1 MKWLKTKRVR
11 NRIIFTLLMIA
22 LFEIGTFI
30 PLPYVEHAQA
40 QSELGSLLNLVSG
53 GALSRFGLFALGCSP
68 FISASIVTQLWTIGF
83 PSWERL
89 SKQGR
94 EGQVKLYRRTQIIGV
109 ILSVLQTYGII
120 ASKTVQAQLGI
131 SITVTNIY
139 QTIYLILLTVVG
151 SLFVSYLAS
160 RINEKGIGQGIS
172 VFITVGILGNIPS
185 IVLQF
190 MSAYNRY
197 LAKSDLTTYWQYFA
211 VIMVVLLTVI
221 VLCIV
226 ANKKVFKLPIHSA
239 SNSQYIE
246 AHYFPIKLLASSV
259 MPVIFAS
266 MIMSVLKI
274 INDFKNLNWTW
285 TSYTTKTG
293 FVVYIVVIMLMTF
306 IYNSIE
312 VNGDTLQDDLSKGS
326 MYILG
331 VRPTQSAKVIRKNL
345 FKINLI
351 GAPVLAFIAGLSLA
365 VAVFTPIDF
374 AASINGLS
382 VLILVGTFQEIIYQ
396 IKGLTQKTNY
406 KELFA

>member
-30 PLPYVEHAQA
+30 PLPYVEHTQA

-89 SKQGR
+89 SKQGK

-120 ASKTVQAQLGI
+120 VSKTVQSQLGI
-131 SITVTNIY
+131 SIAVTNIY
-139 QTIYLILLTVVG
+139 QTVYLILLTTVG

-160 RINEKGIGQGIS
+160 RINEKGIGQGVS

-197 LAKSDLTTYWQYFA
+197 LAKNDLTTYWQYLA

-274 INDFKNLNWTW
+274 VNDFKNLNWTW

-331 VRPTQSAKVIRKNL
+331 VRPTQSAKVIRKKL

-365 VAVFTPIDF
+365 VAVFTPINF

-406 KELFA
+406 KELF

>member
-89 SKQGR
+89 SKQGK

-131 SITVTNIY
+131 SIAVTNIY
-139 QTIYLILLTVVG
+139 QTVYLILLTTVG

-160 RINEKGIGQGIS
+160 RVNEKGIGQGVS

-197 LAKSDLTTYWQYFA
+197 LAKSDLTTYWQYLA

-331 VRPTQSAKVIRKNL
+331 VRPTQSAKVIRKKL

>member
-11 NRIIFTLLMIA
+11 NRIAFTLLMII

-30 PLPYVEHAQA
+30 PLPYVEHTQA

-89 SKQGR
+89 SKQGK

-160 RINEKGIGQGIS
+160 RINEKGIGQGVS

-197 LAKSDLTTYWQYFA
+197 LAKSDLTTYWQYLA

-331 VRPTQSAKVIRKNL
+331 VRPTQSAKVIRKKL

>member
-11 NRIIFTLLMIA
+11 NRIAFTLLMII

-30 PLPYVEHAQA
+30 PLPYVEHTQA

-139 QTIYLILLTVVG
+139 QTIYLILLTTVG

-160 RINEKGIGQGIS
+160 RINEKGIGQGVS

-197 LAKSDLTTYWQYFA
+197 LAKSDLTTYWQYLA

-331 VRPTQSAKVIRKNL
+331 VRPTQSAKVIRKKL

>member
-89 SKQGR
+89 SKQGK

-197 LAKSDLTTYWQYFA
+197 LAKSDLTTYWQYLA

-331 VRPTQSAKVIRKNL
+331 VRPTQSAKVIRKKL

-406 KELFA
+406 KELF

>member
-11 NRIIFTLLMIA
+11 NRIVFTLLMIV

-68 FISASIVTQLWTIGF
+68 FISASIITQLWTIGF

-89 SKQGR
+89 SKQGK

-139 QTIYLILLTVVG
+139 QTVYLILLTTVG

-160 RINEKGIGQGIS
+160 RINERGIGQGVS
-172 VFITVGILGNIPS
+172 VFITVGILGNTPS

-197 LAKSDLTTYWQYFA
+197 LAKNDLTTYWQYFA
-211 VIMVVLLTVI
+211 VIMIVLLTVI

-274 INDFKNLNWTW
+274 VNDFKNLNWTW

-331 VRPTQSAKVIRKNL
+331 VRPTQSAKVIRKKL

-382 VLILVGTFQEIIYQ
+382 VLILVGTFQEIVYQ

-406 KELFA
+406 KELF

>member
-30 PLPYVEHAQA
+30 PLPYVEHTQA

-89 SKQGR
+89 SKQGK

-109 ILSVLQTYGII
+109 ILSVLQTYGVI

-160 RINEKGIGQGIS
+160 RINEKGIGQGVS

-197 LAKSDLTTYWQYFA
+197 LAKSDLTTYWQYLA

-331 VRPTQSAKVIRKNL
+331 VRPTQSAKVIRKKL

>member
-11 NRIIFTLLMIA
+11 NRIAFTLLMII

-30 PLPYVEHAQA
+30 PLPYVEHTQA

-89 SKQGR
+89 SKQGK

-139 QTIYLILLTVVG
+139 QTVYLILLTTVG

-160 RINEKGIGQGIS
+160 RVNEKGIGQGVS

-197 LAKSDLTTYWQYFA
+197 LAKSDLTTYWQYLA

-226 ANKKVFKLPIHSA
+226 ANKKVLKLPIHSA

-331 VRPTQSAKVIRKNL
+331 VRPTQSAKVIRKKL

-406 KELFA
+406 KELF

>member
-11 NRIIFTLLMIA
+11 NRIAFTLLMII

-30 PLPYVEHAQA
+30 PLPYVEHTQA

-68 FISASIVTQLWTIGF
+68 FISASIMTQLWTIGF

-89 SKQGR
+89 SKQGK

-197 LAKSDLTTYWQYFA
+197 LAKSDLTTYWQYLA

-331 VRPTQSAKVIRKNL
+331 VRPTQSAKVIRKKL

>member
-11 NRIIFTLLMIA
+11 NRIAFTLLMIA

-89 SKQGR
+89 SKQGK

-160 RINEKGIGQGIS
+160 RINEKGIGQGVS

-197 LAKSDLTTYWQYFA
+197 LAKSDLTTYWQYLA

-331 VRPTQSAKVIRKNL
+331 VRPTQSAKVIRKKL

>member
-30 PLPYVEHAQA
+30 PLPYVEHAQT

-89 SKQGR
+89 SKQGK

-139 QTIYLILLTVVG
+139 QTVYLILLTTVG

-160 RINEKGIGQGIS
+160 RVNEKGIGQGVS

-197 LAKSDLTTYWQYFA
+197 LAKSDLTTYWQYLA

-406 KELFA
+406 KELF

>member
-89 SKQGR
+89 SKQGK

-131 SITVTNIY
+131 SINVINIY
-139 QTIYLILLTVVG
+139 QTIYLILLTTVG

-160 RINEKGIGQGIS
+160 RINEKGIGQGMS
-172 VFITVGILGNIPS
+172 VFITVGIIGNIPS
-185 IVLQF
+185 IVLHF
-190 MSAYNRY
+190 VSAYYRY
-197 LAKSDLTTYWQYFA
+197 SAKNDLTTYWQYLA
-211 VIMVVLLTVI
+211 VIMVMLFI
-221 VLCIV
+221 VVTLCIV
-226 ANKKVFKLPIHSA
+226 ANKKVFKLPIHS
-239 SNSQYIE
+239 SNNSQYIE

-266 MIMSVLKI
+266 MIFTVLKLI
-274 INDFKNLNWTW
+274 SDFNNLNWTW
-285 TSYTTKTG
+285 TSYTTRRG
-293 FVVYIVVIMLMTF
+293 LAIYMLVIMLMTF
-306 IYNSIE
+306 IYNSVE
-312 VNGDTLQDDLSKGS
+312 VNGDTLQEDLSKGS

-331 VRPTQSAKVIRKNL
+331 VRPTQSAKVIRRKL

-374 AASINGLS
+374 ASSINGLS

>member
-89 SKQGR
+89 SKQGK

-190 MSAYNRY
+190 MSAYNRH

-211 VIMVVLLTVI
+211 VIVVVLLTVI

-331 VRPTQSAKVIRKNL
+331 VRPTQSAKVIRKKL

>member
-89 SKQGR
+89 SKQGK

-197 LAKSDLTTYWQYFA
+197 LTKSDLTTYWQYLA

-331 VRPTQSAKVIRKNL
+331 VRPTQSAKVIRKKL

-351 GAPVLAFIAGLSLA
+351 GAPVLAFVAGLSLA

-406 KELFA
+406 KELF

>member
-11 NRIIFTLLMIA
+11 NRIAFTLLMII

-30 PLPYVEHAQA
+30 PLPYVEHTQA
-40 QSELGSLLNLVSG
+40 QSGLGSLLNLVSG

-89 SKQGR
+89 SKQGK

-331 VRPTQSAKVIRKNL
+331 VRPTQSAKVIRKKL

-406 KELFA
+406 KELF

>member
-89 SKQGR
+89 SKQGK

-139 QTIYLILLTVVG
+139 QTVYLILLTTVG

-160 RINEKGIGQGIS
+160 RVNEKGIGQGVS

-197 LAKSDLTTYWQYFA
+197 LAKSDLTTYWQYLA

-246 AHYFPIKLLASSV
+246 AHYFPIKLLVSSV

-406 KELFA
+406 KELF

>member
-11 NRIIFTLLMIA
+11 NRIAFTLLMII

-30 PLPYVEHAQA
+30 PLPYVEHTQA

-83 PSWERL
+83 PSWGRL
-89 SKQGR
+89 SKQGK

-139 QTIYLILLTVVG
+139 QTVYLILLTTVG

-160 RINEKGIGQGIS
+160 RVNEKGIGQGVS

-197 LAKSDLTTYWQYFA
+197 LAKSNLTTYWQYLA

-331 VRPTQSAKVIRKNL
+331 VRPTQSAKVIRKKL

>member
-11 NRIIFTLLMIA
+11 NRIIFTLLMVA

-30 PLPYVEHAQA
+30 PLPYVKHAQA

-89 SKQGR
+89 SKQGK

-120 ASKTVQAQLGI
+120 ASKAVQAQLGI

-185 IVLQF
+185 IVLQL

-197 LAKSDLTTYWQYFA
+197 LAKSDLTAYWQYLA

-331 VRPTQSAKVIRKNL
+331 VRPTQSAKVIRKKL

>member
-11 NRIIFTLLMIA
+11 NRIAFTLLMII
-22 LFEIGTFI
+22 LFDIGTFI
-30 PLPYVEHAQA
+30 PLPYVEHTQA

-89 SKQGR
+89 SKQGK

-139 QTIYLILLTVVG
+139 QTVYLILLTTVG

-160 RINEKGIGQGIS
+160 RVNEKGIGQGVS

-197 LAKSDLTTYWQYFA
+197 LAKSDLTTYWQYLA

-226 ANKKVFKLPIHSA
+226 ANKKVLKLPIHSA

-331 VRPTQSAKVIRKNL
+331 VRPTQSAKVIRKKL

-396 IKGLTQKTNY
+396 IKGLTQKINY
-406 KELFA
+406 KELF

>member
-11 NRIIFTLLMIA
+11 NRIIFTLLMII

-30 PLPYVEHAQA
+30 PLPYVEHTQA
-40 QSELGSLLNLVSG
+40 QSELGGLLNLVSG

-89 SKQGR
+89 SKQGK

-160 RINEKGIGQGIS
+160 RINEKGIGQGVS

-197 LAKSDLTTYWQYFA
+197 LAKSDLTTYWQYLA

-331 VRPTQSAKVIRKNL
+331 VRPTQSAKVIRKKL

-406 KELFA
+406 KELF

>member
-94 EGQVKLYRRTQIIGV
+94 EGQVRLYRRTQIIGV

-131 SITVTNIY
+131 SITVTSIY
-139 QTIYLILLTVVG
+139 QTVYLILLTVVG

-197 LAKSDLTTYWQYFA
+197 LAKNDLTTYWQYFA
-211 VIMVVLLTVI
+211 VIMAVLFTVVVLCV
-221 VLCIV
+221 V
-226 ANKKVFKLPIHSA
+226 ANKKVFKLPIQS
-239 SNSQYIE
+239 SNNSQYIE

-266 MIMSVLKI
+266 MIMSVLRI
-274 INDFKNLNWTW
+274 VSDFKNLNWVW

-312 VNGDTLQDDLSKGS
+312 VNGDTLQEDLSRGS
-326 MYILG
+326 MYIIG
-331 VRPTQSAKVIRKNL
+331 VRPTQSAKTIRRKL
-345 FKINLI
+345 FKINLM

-374 AASINGLS
+374 GSSINGLS
-382 VLILVGTFQEIIYQ
+382 VLILVGTIQEIVYQ
-396 IKGLTQKTNY
+396 IRGLTQKTNY
-406 KELFA
+406 KEIF

>member
-89 SKQGR
+89 SKQGK

-190 MSAYNRY
+190 MSAYNRH

-331 VRPTQSAKVIRKNL
+331 VRPTQSAKVIRKKL

>member
-89 SKQGR
+89 SKQGK

-160 RINEKGIGQGIS
+160 RINEKGIGQGVS

-197 LAKSDLTTYWQYFA
+197 LAKSDLTTYWQYLA

-331 VRPTQSAKVIRKNL
+331 VRPTQSAKVIRKKL

>member
-11 NRIIFTLLMIA
+11 NRIAFTLLMIA

-30 PLPYVEHAQA
+30 PLPYVEHTQA

-89 SKQGR
+89 SKQGK

-197 LAKSDLTTYWQYFA
+197 LAKNDLTTYWQYLA
-211 VIMVVLLTVI
+211 VIVVVLLTVI

-331 VRPTQSAKVIRKNL
+331 VRPTQSAKVIRKKL

>member
-11 NRIIFTLLMIA
+11 NRIAFTLLMII

-30 PLPYVEHAQA
+30 PLPYVEHTQA

-89 SKQGR
+89 SKQGK

-160 RINEKGIGQGIS
+160 RVNEKGIGQGVS

-197 LAKSDLTTYWQYFA
+197 LAKSDLTTYWQYLA

-331 VRPTQSAKVIRKNL
+331 VRPTQSAKVIRKKL